1 MKHLVVLFLAGSL
14 FCWSACQNH
23 RAGAATGTDTDSL
36 AARDSASNVFFPV
49 ADYLETEILYV
60 DSTPLAVKRY
70 IIQNDRTD
78 SGYIQPVEF
87 NRFAREFLLPEFKD
101 GSFQKNYQE
110 TSFIDKSTQ
119 SATFTYSTADKTLP
133 LQRVDVITV
142 PGARASQVK
151 SIYLEKIFRT
161 GDTVVVQK
169 MYWRAGRNFQILT
182 QTNVHGK
189 PPVEKQVRVVW
200 NNDEE
205 GE

>member
-1 MKHLVVLFLAGSL
+1 MKHLVVLFLAGGL

-23 RAGAATGTDTDSL
+23 RAGAATGTDTNSL
-36 AARDSASNVFFPV
+36 AAKDSASNVFFPV

-70 IIQNDRTD
+70 TIQNNRTD
-78 SGYIQPVEF
+78 SGYIQPAEF

-110 TSFIDKSTQ
+110 TSFMDKSTQ

-142 PGARASQVK
+142 PGVRASQVK

-161 GDTVVVQK
+161 GDTVVIQK

-182 QTNVHGK
+182 QTKVHGK
-189 PPVEKQVRVVW
+189 PPVEKQVRVIW